1 MLFCTVRQ
9 LRALRWKPRLEIE
22 IAEAVPSLS
31 RIFVRDP
38 ILQTI
43 DNPHFQAAAP
53 LAIDNRATLITGIV
67 LSSASLGLR
76 FLIAVQIRKGTPT
89 RRSPQGLAP
98 FVVMQTETENSGNS
112 SSFVHISLEANAE
125 ELFEIQAVS
134 FNQHKRTGE
143 VAEAAFLAKASN
155 LGFCVAKPWGE
166 SERYDFIVDSGH
178 HFWRVQVK
186 STHSRKRPSYRVRS
200 VWGRT
205 HVYSAAEIDFLVA
218 YLAPENAWY
227 VIPAGSANSFHGMD
241 TPSPRSQNSGNQW
254 RSRCHTFTMRCLTA
268 KSSVWIGEVV
278 RSSTI
283 YYSSEANP
291 ASSPSMCSMRTARIF
306 VAMPW

>member
-1 MLFCTVRQ
+1 
-9 LRALRWKPRLEIE
+9 
-22 IAEAVPSLS
+22 
-31 RIFVRDP
+31 
-38 ILQTI
+38 
-43 DNPHFQAAAP
+43 
-53 LAIDNRATLITGIV
+53 
-67 LSSASLGLR
+67 
-76 FLIAVQIRKGTPT
+76 
-89 RRSPQGLAP
+89 
-98 FVVMQTETENSGNS
+98 MQTETENSGKS

-218 YLAPENAWY
+218 YVAPEKPM
-227 VIPAGSANSFHGMD
+227 VCNSRGRDRD
-241 TPSPRSQNSGNQW
+241 TNRSVPLSKWRKPIQLRKLSRGLVPDGPSQR
-254 RSRCHTFTMRCLTA
+254 
-268 KSSVWIGEVV
+268 
-278 RSSTI
+278 
-283 YYSSEANP
+283 
-291 ASSPSMCSMRTARIF
+291 PSKA
-306 VAMPW
+306 

>member
-1 MLFCTVRQ
+1 
-9 LRALRWKPRLEIE
+9 
-22 IAEAVPSLS
+22 
-31 RIFVRDP
+31 
-38 ILQTI
+38 
-43 DNPHFQAAAP
+43 
-53 LAIDNRATLITGIV
+53 
-67 LSSASLGLR
+67 
-76 FLIAVQIRKGTPT
+76 
-89 RRSPQGLAP
+89 
-98 FVVMQTETENSGNS
+98 MQTETENSGKS

-205 HVYSAAEIDFLVA
+205 HVYSATEIDFLVA
-218 YLAPENAWY
+218 YVAPENLWY
-227 VIPAGSANSFHGMD
+227 VIPVAEIGSRTDLCLCPNGGSRIQFRKLLRGLVPD
-241 TPSPRSQNSGNQW
+241 GPSQR
-254 RSRCHTFTMRCLTA
+254 
-268 KSSVWIGEVV
+268 
-278 RSSTI
+278 
-283 YYSSEANP
+283 
-291 ASSPSMCSMRTARIF
+291 PSKA
-306 VAMPW
+306 

>member
-1 MLFCTVRQ
+1 
-9 LRALRWKPRLEIE
+9 
-22 IAEAVPSLS
+22 
-31 RIFVRDP
+31 
-38 ILQTI
+38 
-43 DNPHFQAAAP
+43 
-53 LAIDNRATLITGIV
+53 
-67 LSSASLGLR
+67 
-76 FLIAVQIRKGTPT
+76 
-89 RRSPQGLAP
+89 
-98 FVVMQTETENSGNS
+98 MQTETENSGNS

-205 HVYSAAEIDFLVA
+205 HVYSATEIDFLVA
-218 YLAPENAWY
+218 YVAPEDLWY
-227 VIPAGSANSFHGMD
+227 VIPVAEIGTRTDLCLRPHGGSRTSFENYREAWCLMGP
-241 TPSPRSQNSGNQW
+241 PSGPVKRDLRARKPPPACRSHILPV
-254 RSRCHTFTMRCLTA
+254 RCAVCPLGR
-268 KSSVWIGEVV
+268 
-278 RSSTI
+278 
-283 YYSSEANP
+283 
-291 ASSPSMCSMRTARIF
+291 
-306 VAMPW
+306 